1 MIGHKV
7 VKGKLVGLSS
17 KGSVGSTYVHREKDA
32 VKKAA
37 SGRNERSD
45 EEDNMFWGGGQLA
58 RCYPTFAHY
67 GDEENKW
74 VGPWI
79 GPGN

>member
-1 MIGHKV
+1 MPLKKLRV
-7 VKGKLVGLSS
+7 EEMKG
-17 KGSVGSTYVHREKDA
+17 
-32 VKKAA
+32 
-37 SGRNERSD
+37 
-45 EEDNMFWGGGQLA
+45 EDNMFWGGGQLA
-58 RCYPTFAHY
+58 VVRTIGRCYPTFAHY